1 MNKGPIARPTTQRLA
16 HPIKA
21 PHRQHVPQLSPLA
34 RQSIG
39 QSHPRDQLLV
49 EPGEGIAGDRGAAR
63 ERGGGD
69 GYGCIGTVSFVA
81 DRLKA
86 ATDLGGSL
94 LL

>member
-1 MNKGPIARPTTQRLA
+1 MSRTSHQSSL
-16 HPIKA
+16 
-21 PHRQHVPQLSPLA
+21 RQHVPQLSPLA
-34 RQSIG
+34 RQRIG

-49 EPGEGIAGDRGAAR
+49 EPREGIAGDRGAAR
-63 ERGGGD
+63 ERGGWD

-81 DRLKA
+81 DTGLKA